1 MAINSTL
8 SQEATLRQTTKL
20 TPLQIQ
26 EIRILEYTTVEL
38 EQRIEK
44 EVEENPGLDVGS
56 DEHEENNPQEDFGNE
71 EDVNPLENDDFNLDD
86 YISDDDIPDYRLY
99 SNNASPDDKHEDI
112 PFSVGETF
120 QEFLQSQLG
129 LLKLSEEDQRVALY
143 VIGNIDEDGYLRRE
157 ATALVDDLLFHANI
171 DVTDEKMHEIISLIQ
186 HTFEPAGVCAHDLQE
201 CLLLQLRRKKPTP
214 ITELAITI
222 LEKRYKEFTAHH
234 YQKIMERL
242 DINDET
248 LRQAIAEIT
257 HLNPNPGNVVSN
269 DVYANT
275 SIIPDFIVENNE
287 GQLTIAL
294 NNGNLPE
301 LRVNKEFNELLQNYQ
316 QQAEHSK
323 QDKATISFIKDRID
337 SARWFIDAIRQR
349 NETLLRTM
357 RAIVSLQRDFFIEGD
372 DMYLKPM
379 ILKDIADRTGY
390 DVSTISRV
398 SNSKYVQTNGGIYP
412 LKHFFSESM
421 MNEQGEEVAT
431 RAIKNELAKI
441 IEAEDKRNPLNDD
454 ELVDA
459 LREHGY
465 VIARRTIAKYRKQLN
480 VPVARLR
487 KEI

>member
-1 MAINSTL
+1 MALNSQL
-8 SQEATLRQTTKL
+8 SQEALLRQTTKL

-44 EVEENPGLDVGS
+44 EVEENPGLDVGAEEAEDNNQQ
-56 DEHEENNPQEDFGNE
+56 DEFNGED
-71 EDVNPLENDDFNLDD
+71 DTNPLENDEFNLDD

-99 SNNASPDDKHEDI
+99 GNNASPDDKHEDI

-120 QEFLQSQLG
+120 QEYLQGQLG
-129 LLKLSEEDQRVALY
+129 LLKLSPEDLRVALY
-143 VIGNIDEDGYLRRE
+143 VIGNIDDNGYLRRE
-157 ATALVDDLLFHANI
+157 ATALVDDLLFHANVE
-171 DVTDEKMHEIISLIQ
+171 VTDEKMMEIIHLIQ

-201 CLLLQLRRKKPTP
+201 CLLLQLYRKKPTP
-214 ITELAITI
+214 TITLAITI

-242 DINDET
+242 DIDEET
-248 LRQAIAEIT
+248 LRQAVAEIT
-257 HLNPNPGNVVSN
+257 RLNPNPGNVVSN
-269 DVYANT
+269 EVYAST
-275 SIIPDFIVENNE
+275 ALIPDFIVENVE
-287 GQLTIAL
+287 GQITIAL
-294 NNGNLPE
+294 NNGNVPE
-301 LRVNKEFNELLQNYQ
+301 LRVNKEFNEMLQTYQ
-316 QQAEHSK
+316 NQPTHSK
-323 QDKATISFIKDRID
+323 EDKATISFIKDRID

-357 RAIVSLQRDFFIEGD
+357 RAIVSLQREFFIEGD

-421 MNEQGEEVAT
+421 TNEQGEEVAT

-459 LREHGY
+459 LHEHGY